1 MEGGGAESAELQ
13 LEDFKLEMEAVMTEV
28 RDQNVADL
36 EVRISERIREL
47 VANTNKLWRAVLSRA
62 VWKVCIR
69 CVLYSKLIF
78 STVNNYNTV
87 Q

>member
-1 MEGGGAESAELQ
+1 MEGCRTESAELQ

-28 RDQNVADL
+28 REQNVADL
-36 EVRISERIREL
+36 EVRTSERIREL

-62 VWKVCIR
+62 IWKVCIH
-69 CVLYSKLIF
+69 CI
-78 STVNNYNTV
+78 